1 MSKEDSKLALKNE
14 LMRQKEEV
22 TERLLKNPILTERQL
37 LNERLTGINKL
48 IDICKN
54 RNRF

>member
-1 MSKEDSKLALKNE
+1 MSNENKLALKNE
-14 LMRQKEEV
+14 LLRQKEQV
-22 TERLLKNPILTERQL
+22 TERLLKSPDLTERQL
-37 LNERLTGINKL
+37 LNERLDGINKL

>member
-1 MSKEDSKLALKNE
+1 MSEENKLALKNE
-14 LMRQKEEV
+14 LLRQKEKV
-22 TERLLKNPILTERQL
+22 TDRLLKSPSLTERQF
-37 LNERLTGINKL
+37 LNERLNDINKL

>member
-1 MSKEDSKLALKNE
+1 MPNEKLALKNE

-22 TERLLKNPILTERQL
+22 TEKLLKNPVLTERQL
-37 LNERLTGINKL
+37 LNERLNGINKL
-48 IDICKN
+48 INICEN

>member
-1 MSKEDSKLALKNE
+1 MSKEESKLALKSE

-22 TERLLKNPILTERQL
+22 TERLLKNPVLTERQL
-37 LNERLTGINKL
+37 LNERLQGINKL

>member
-1 MSKEDSKLALKNE
+1 MSEKSKLALKNE
-14 LMRQKEEV
+14 LYAQKEDV
-22 TERLLKNPILTERQL
+22 TERLLKNPDLRERQL
-37 LNERLTGINKL
+37 LNERLNGINKL

>member
-1 MSKEDSKLALKNE
+1 MSKEESKLALKNE
-14 LMRQKEEV
+14 LQRQKEEV
-22 TERLLKNPILTERQL
+22 TERLLKSPDLTERQL

>member
-1 MSKEDSKLALKNE
+1 MSNQNKLALKNE
-14 LMRQKEEV
+14 LLRQKEEV
-22 TERLLKNPILTERQL
+22 TERLLKSPDLTERQL
-37 LNERLTGINKL
+37 LNERLYGINKL